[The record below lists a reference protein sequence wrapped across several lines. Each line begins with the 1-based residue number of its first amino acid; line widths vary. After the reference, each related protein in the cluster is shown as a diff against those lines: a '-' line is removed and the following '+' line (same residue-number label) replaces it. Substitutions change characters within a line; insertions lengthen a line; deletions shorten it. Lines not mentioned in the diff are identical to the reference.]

1 MLMELIREE
10 RGATWTA
17 GRLLIDGKPFCD
29 TLEDTV
35 RTLRRAEDK
44 VPGQTAIPE
53 GEYRVRLTVSAKF
66 RRLLPLLERVPF
78 FTGVRIHA
86 GNADTDTEGCILV
99 GRRDRAAG
107 KIAVGSR
114 AIEAALVDTL
124 RREPSEIRIKIREE
138 WKDADENGADGTG
151 RGAAHKCRFI

>member
-1 MLMELIREE
+1 MLLELIREE

-35 RTLRRAEDK
+35 RTLRSAADK
-44 VPGQTAIPE
+44 VPGQTAIPD

-66 RRLLPLLERVPF
+66 RRLLPLLERVPYF
-78 FTGVRIHA
+78 SGVRIHA
-86 GNADTDTEGCILV
+86 GNAETDTEGCILV
-99 GRRDRAAG
+99 GRRDSVAG

-124 RREPSEIRIKIREE
+124 RRETGEIRIKIRQE
-138 WKDADENGADGTG
+138 WKDAEPDEADGAG